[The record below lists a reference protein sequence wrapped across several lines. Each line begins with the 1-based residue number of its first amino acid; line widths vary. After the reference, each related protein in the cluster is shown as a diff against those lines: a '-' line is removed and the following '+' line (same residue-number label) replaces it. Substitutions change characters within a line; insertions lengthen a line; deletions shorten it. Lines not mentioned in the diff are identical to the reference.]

1 MTIFYEGFPIFDYG
15 SQPLKK
21 IECSLLS
28 VGNKVYYIESV
39 ETGKKALFINN
50 TAAPPLL
57 AGLLI
62 GTGFGVDVA
71 HDSETGLRQL
81 ELNVYDI
88 AVVVENDGP
97 ESWQICRRIRN
108 LTAVPLIVI
117 NANASPDA
125 CARAIHAGAD
135 YCLRK
140 PLGPQ
145 EFLAR
150 VNSLLQ
156 RSSLRPALP
165 IGA

>member
-1 MTIFYEGFPIFDYG
+1 MEM
-15 SQPLKK
+15 
-21 IECSLLS
+21 
-28 VGNKVYYIESV
+28 GN
-39 ETGKKALFINN
+39 KALFINN

-57 AGLLI
+57 AGLLT

-81 ELNVYDI
+81 ELNAYDI
-88 AVVVENDGP
+88 AVVIENDGP
-97 ESWQICRRIRN
+97 ESWQLCRRIRS
-108 LTAVPLIVI
+108 LTAVPLIVV

-125 CARAIHAGAD
+125 CARAINAGAD

-140 PLGPQ
+140 PFGPR

-156 RSSLRPALP
+156 RSSSRQVIPL
-165 IGA
+165 GA